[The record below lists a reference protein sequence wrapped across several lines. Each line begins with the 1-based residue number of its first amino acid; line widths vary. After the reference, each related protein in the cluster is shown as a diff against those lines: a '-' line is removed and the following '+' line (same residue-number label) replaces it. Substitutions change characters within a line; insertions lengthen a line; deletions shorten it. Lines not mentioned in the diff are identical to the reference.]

1 MIASAGCT
9 KAASRATCSGFGDF
23 FGIYCSLLRFTGPK
37 VFGSVMR
44 VSKEFTCEAV
54 VSGGGGG
61 GGGGFES
68 QGSSHL
74 ENHTPSPSSCIVAG
88 ACVLDPSLL

>member
-61 GGGGFES
+61 
-68 QGSSHL
+68 
-74 ENHTPSPSSCIVAG
+74 AG
-88 ACVLDPSLL
+88 VGLRVRAQAIWKIIPPRPLLALSLVPAF